1 MNSMA
6 RAVRARQ
13 RHSPQWPALAL
24 LLAGAMLATA
34 SVGHSETLIGRV
46 VKVSDGDTLT
56 LLVGREQVRVRVDA
70 IDAPEIGQAFGERA
84 RRRLSALCA
93 GRVAEV
99 ESVGRDRYR
108 RTLGDVRCDG
118 QSARET
124 QLRDGLAWVYRKYV
138 PDDSPLHALEAEAR
152 EARRGL
158 WQDPDPVPPW
168 VWRKAQRGQ

>member
-1 MNSMA
+1 MACAVRATRRRSRDWRTRASALVLAGALLATAAMA
-6 RAVRARQ
+6 RA
-13 RHSPQWPALAL
+13 
-24 LLAGAMLATA
+24 
-34 SVGHSETLIGRV
+34 ETLIGRV

-56 LLVGREQVRVRVDA
+56 LLVGREQVRVRIDA

-84 RRRLSALCA
+84 RRRLAALCA

-99 ESVGRDRYR
+99 DSVGQDRYR
-108 RTLGDVRCDG
+108 RTLGEVRCDG

-138 PDDSPLHALEAEAR
+138 REDSPLHELESEAR

-168 VWRKAQRGQ
+168 AWRKAQRDR